1 MIAARRLTAQRIARP
16 ARAEPAAVVAALGA
30 VQAQDYAAAKW
41 AIGLRLASP
50 TSDAAIERAI
60 DEGVV
65 VRTHAF
71 RGTWQLMARGDV
83 RWMLALVAPRLV
95 ASYATPYRTFGLDAA
110 TIRKSQRVLH
120 KALAGGAQRT
130 RAELVQALAAAGV
143 TATGVR
149 LSFLLQRAEL
159 DALMCNGAR
168 RGRQSTYALLDER
181 VPQAAPWPRDAAL
194 AELARRYFATRGP
207 ATIDDFN
214 WWSGVG
220 AADARTATAS
230 IARELASQIIDGRT
244 YYHAADAPAPIVES
258 SAHLLPAFDEY
269 LVAYRDRGDVLD
281 SKHRK
286 RVTVGAGLLSP
297 TVVIDGRVVG
307 TWRRTLAR
315 SSVAI
320 ALAPFGKLTRVERR
334 AIAVAAARYASFLGL
349 DYGQP
354 PVMARV

>member
-16 ARAEPAAVVAALGA
+16 TDAKPADVVAALGA

-41 AIGLRLASP
+41 AIGLRLASA
-50 TSDAAIERAI
+50 TSDAAVERAI
-60 DEGVV
+60 DEGAL

-71 RGTWQLMARGDV
+71 RGTWQLIARGDL
-83 RWMLALVAPRLV
+83 RWMLALVAPRLI
-95 ASYATPYRTFGLDAA
+95 ASNATPYRTFGLDAA
-110 TIRKSQRVLH
+110 TIRKSQRALH

-130 RAELVQALAAAGV
+130 RAEVVHALAGAGV
-143 TATGVR
+143 AATGVR
-149 LSFLLQRAEL
+149 LAFLLQRAEL
-159 DALMCNGAR
+159 DALICNGAR
-168 RGRQSTYALLDER
+168 RGKQATFALLDER
-181 VPQAAPWPRDAAL
+181 VPKAAPRPREAAL

-207 ATIDDFN
+207 ATVDDFN

-220 AADARTATAS
+220 AADARAATAA
-230 IARELASQIIDGRT
+230 IARELASETIDGRT
-244 YYHAADAPAPIVES
+244 YFHAADAPAPIVES

-286 RVTVGAGLLSP
+286 RVNVGAGLLSP
-297 TVVIDGRVVG
+297 SVVIDGRVVG

-320 ALAPFGKLTRVERR
+320 ALDSFGKVTRAQRR
-334 AIAVAAARYASFLGL
+334 AIAIAAAPYASFLGL
-349 DYGQP
+349 DL
-354 PVMARV
+354 RLRDLRLR